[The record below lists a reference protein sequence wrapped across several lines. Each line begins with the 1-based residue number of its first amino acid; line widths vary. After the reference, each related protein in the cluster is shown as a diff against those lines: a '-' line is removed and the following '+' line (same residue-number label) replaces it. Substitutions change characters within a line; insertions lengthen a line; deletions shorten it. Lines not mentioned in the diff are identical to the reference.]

1 MRTIL
6 VVLYLVLYFIITIPI
21 LLVELIIGK
30 FNRHAKV
37 TSSQKIVA
45 FNFKIILW
53 LTGTKITAKG
63 IENIPKNQPVLFV
76 SNHRGFAD
84 IPVAYTTIPINV
96 GFVAKK
102 EMEHIPGLSWWMKLI
117 NCLFLDR
124 ENIKEGLKTILKGIN
139 YIENGYSMFIFPEG
153 TRNQGDELLT
163 FKQGSFKMAEKTG
176 CPIIPVAFSNTDAV
190 FEHQQPWVKKAHVIV
205 EYGKPID
212 INTLSKEA
220 RKNLGSMVQEIV
232 SEMIQAN
239 NKLI

>member
-1 MRTIL
+1 MDEEKLNEI
-6 VVLYLVLYFIITIPI
+6 VQKYNVYVYL
-21 LLVELIIGK
+21 
-30 FNRHAKV
+30 
-37 TSSQKIVA
+37 
-45 FNFKIILW
+45 
-53 LTGTKITAKG
+53 
-63 IENIPKNQPVLFV
+63 PV
-76 SNHRGFAD
+76 
-84 IPVAYTTIPINV
+84 
-96 GFVAKK
+96 
-102 EMEHIPGLSWWMKLI
+102 
-117 NCLFLDR
+117 
-124 ENIKEGLKTILKGIN
+124 ILKDRYKDFVRNNCNI
-139 YIENGYSMFIFPEG
+139 FIFPEG